1 MRDVRRVDK
10 TDALTATEIDNFA
23 VRQYARWTIREIVE
37 GYHTTGLT
45 VRGRCLRRDREPFVH
60 RAALVGLEMP
70 ERDPTQAIGRHDAA
84 QCIVI
89 DRKHF
94 SEAGMKHQRLVAEN

>member
-1 MRDVRRVDK
+1 MRDVRRVDE
-10 TDALTATEIDNFA
+10 TDALAAAEVDNFA
-23 VRQYARWTIREIVE
+23 VREYARGTIREIVE
-37 GYHTTGLT
+37 GYHAASLT
-45 VRGRCLRRDREPFVH
+45 VRGFVH

-84 QCIVI
+84 QCVAI

-94 SEAGMKHQRLVAEN
+94 SKTGMEHQRLVAEN